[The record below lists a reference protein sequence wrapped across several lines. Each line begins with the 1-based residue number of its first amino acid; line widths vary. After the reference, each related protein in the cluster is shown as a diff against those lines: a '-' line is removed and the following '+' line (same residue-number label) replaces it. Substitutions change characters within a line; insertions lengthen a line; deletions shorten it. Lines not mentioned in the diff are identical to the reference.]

1 MIRTE
6 VIRSVRNIDERARA
20 IEQVANAREKEHG
33 WTLLS
38 AVSTPN
44 FGVILLFR
52 TPEEAQTK

>member
-6 VIRSVRNIDERARA
+6 VIRTIRNIDERARA
-20 IEQVANAREKEHG
+20 VEEAANAREKEHG

-52 TPEEAQTK
+52 TPEEEQAK